1 VKPPAPVAVEQPE
14 PDLESTAAI
23 AATLPLPPPEPPP
36 VPGPTGEPGR
46 AGRSPRLLLGLWW
59 AAVLVGV
66 VTVLVCGLTD
76 FGLPEHTTDRVSRG
90 GAALTATAYT
100 VALAVRTG
108 GRPWIFGG
116 VAALL
121 GGLTVVVDVDV
132 LTTGV
137 AVMAAVVTAVLSVML
152 TVPAVTIR
160 LAAREALV
168 ALGFSLVGAVAV
180 VGFEPTIA
188 LLRFEYAALALSL
201 AFALSLVFRLGAGLH
216 GLGRRGVVIVVVG
229 SVVLALTLAYAE
241 LLRRYGTPGLV
252 DSAIDGVR
260 WSRAHLSAFPRPIV
274 TVLGVPA
281 LAWGC
286 HMRARRRQGWWVSV
300 FGVAATAPVATSL
313 LNTVITLRETVLANL
328 YATIIGLLIGA
339 LLIRIDV
346 QVTAPKGRR
355 GRRGRRAEAATAIRP
370 EPPRSQPLL

>member
-1 VKPPAPVAVEQPE
+1 
-14 PDLESTAAI
+14 
-23 AATLPLPPPEPPP
+23 
-36 VPGPTGEPGR
+36 
-46 AGRSPRLLLGLWW
+46 
-59 AAVLVGV
+59 
-66 VTVLVCGLTD
+66 
-76 FGLPEHTTDRVSRG
+76 
-90 GAALTATAYT
+90 
-100 VALAVRTG
+100 VRTG

-121 GGLTVVVDVDV
+121 GGLTVVVDVEV

-137 AVMAAVVTAVLSVML
+137 AVMAAVVTAVLAVML
-152 TVPAVTIR
+152 TAPAVTTR
-160 LAAREALV
+160 AAAREALF

-201 AFALSLVFRLGAGLH
+201 AFALALVFRLGAGLH
-216 GLGRRGVVIVVVG
+216 GLGRRGMVIVVVG

-252 DSAIDGVR
+252 DGLIDRVR
-260 WSRAHLSAFPRPIV
+260 WSREHLGAFPRPIV

-286 HMRARRRQGWWVSV
+286 HMRARRRQGWWVGV

-313 LNTVITLRETVLANL
+313 LNTVITLRETVLANV
-328 YATIIGLLIGA
+328 YATVIGLLIGA
-339 LLIRIDV
+339 LLIRIDL
-346 QVTAPKGRR
+346 QVTAPK